1 MDARAVAANA
11 SQADYSTFLTKRQF
25 IIHGAESIPTRKGWK
40 DMEEERREQILQM
53 LRDHGCRITRQR
65 KILLDIILEEECSC
79 CKEIYYKAAKRDK
92 NIGTATVYRMI
103 NTLEE
108 IGVISRKNMYRVDS
122 DATELPG
129 CGRAFE
135 DMGAEFSGCCSDEC
149 RENCRESISLVQA
162 PKTGESVE
170 YNNAC
175 VIELEDGTRLHLP
188 RERYLTVVQAG
199 LAACGYGGNQKI
211 RRIEY

>member
-1 MDARAVAANA
+1 
-11 SQADYSTFLTKRQF
+11 
-25 IIHGAESIPTRKGWK
+25 
-40 DMEEERREQILQM
+40 
-53 LRDHGCRITRQR
+53 
-65 KILLDIILEEECSC
+65 
-79 CKEIYYKAAKRDK
+79 
-92 NIGTATVYRMI
+92 MI

>member
-1 MDARAVAANA
+1 
-11 SQADYSTFLTKRQF
+11 
-25 IIHGAESIPTRKGWK
+25 
-40 DMEEERREQILQM
+40 MEEARKEQIIQM

-79 CKEIYYKAAKRDK
+79 CKEIYYKAAKKDK

-108 IGVISRKNMYRVDS
+108 IGVISRKNMYRVD
-122 DATELPG
+122 AEAAELPR
-129 CGRAFE
+129 CGRPFE
-135 DMGAEFSGCCSDEC
+135 EMGDVFSGCCSNEC

-162 PKTGESVE
+162 PKAVEGIE

-175 VIELEDGTRLHLP
+175 VIEMDDGTRLQLP
-188 RERYLTVVQAG
+188 GERYLAVVEAG
-199 LAACGYGGNQKI
+199 LRVCGYGGNRKI